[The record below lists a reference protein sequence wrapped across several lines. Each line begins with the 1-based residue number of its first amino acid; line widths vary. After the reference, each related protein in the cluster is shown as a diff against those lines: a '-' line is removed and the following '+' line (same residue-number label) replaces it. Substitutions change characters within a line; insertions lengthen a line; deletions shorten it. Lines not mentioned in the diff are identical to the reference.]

1 MNRFVAFLTIIST
14 VVVASGCTGL
24 NTLTTATAPTDL
36 YLLTPK
42 STFDPNLPK
51 LEEQIVVAEP
61 TATAAVSN
69 DRITVQPTPLEVR
82 FLPGVRWV
90 DRAPL
95 IVQSL
100 LIESYEN
107 SGKVEAVGPS
117 AIGLRAEYVIVP
129 DIREFQAR
137 LPPDAPPNA
146 PLEAH
151 VGINIKI
158 VNEEFDRIIASRS
171 FERFRTSES
180 DAPEDIVFA
189 FDGALGAVMKD
200 IVEWSVRQMYRDAR
214 RREAEEQEQQTDDD
228 EASAGETSAA
238 LCEDGTAR
246 CDGDGATRGHA
257 PVDNMDAQNAALRR
271 FGQLDHH
278 ENAPSSVVTIEN

>member
-1 MNRFVAFLTIIST
+1 MSRLPKLMIALSS
-14 VVVASGCTGL
+14 ALALSACALG
-24 NTLTTATAPTDL
+24 TLSSLSSATSPTDL

-42 STFDPNLPK
+42 STFDSSLPR
-51 LEEQIVVAEP
+51 LEQQIVVTEP

-107 SGKVEAVGPS
+107 SGKVDAVGRS
-117 AIGLRAEYVIVP
+117 AIGLRADYQIVP

-137 LPPDAPPNA
+137 VPPDALPDA

-151 VGINIKI
+151 VRINIKI
-158 VNEEFDRIIASRS
+158 VNDEFDRIIASKS
-171 FERFRTSES
+171 FERYRTSES
-180 DAPEDIVFA
+180 DDPQDIVSA
-189 FDGALGAVMKD
+189 FDGALGAVMRD
-200 IVEWSVRQMYRDAR
+200 IVEWSVRRMHSDAQQQAA
-214 RREAEEQEQQTDDD
+214 EAEAQ
-228 EASAGETSAA
+228 ASAFE
-238 LCEDGTAR
+238 
-246 CDGDGATRGHA
+246 
-257 PVDNMDAQNAALRR
+257 
-271 FGQLDHH
+271 
-278 ENAPSSVVTIEN
+278 